1 MAGPVGGACGEGGE
15 GARGVRTQGVSAAA
29 CKAAGLALPRGC
41 LLVYVLADLASGQ
54 DWVDRLAGAGWRES
68 KCERGWA
75 GRWPLA
81 LPSQR
86 TGIAAPLRAAP
97 AIAPHAAPMERVSWR
112 ARIGR
117 AQAQQL
123 LRWRQV
129 SRAPIGPIIL
139 FPPPPRRG
147 VSLRAVLCPWIPPR
161 THAALSLSPL
171 SLSFQQILAASWVED
186 EVQRQALTPF
196 CPPEAVA
203 LKGSPEAEGA
213 AAAVA
218 AAVAAIS
225 RFRGPTV
232 SASQVVARAAGGL
245 ARERGRIFAI
255 LAAAP
260 RPGLNHILART
271 NLAALVEVAGA
282 RTVELLATTA
292 RKEGGDAAGGDAST
306 GGRLDDLNVL
316 SRAALVDALQKV
328 GLRHRPRRQR
338 WVVSVI
344 KHTKG
349 ADLTRLKSLLD
360 DGGDHHSFFRL
371 ATVDLQ
377 GPAQAAVLAHVAAEG
392 SALLASF
399 RAAHPAGPPGV
410 TLKVVSDIDDTLV
423 CSGGH
428 YPAGVDRRLPRGCAY
443 PGACAFFNE
452 LDAGHAGRVLECTA
466 AASGGGGTG
475 GGGSGTPGGRSP
487 RLSTPGLGA
496 ATDDERATRAAAA
509 RIRGAVLG
517 PWRPDFL
524 ESARHR
530 VTQAAAITGSGT
542 GSVGTSAS
550 AGGGGN
556 LAPGGLSA
564 AFNPA
569 PPSSS
574 SAPPIP
580 HQRGGHLVFLSARPE
595 TYKGYTEA
603 SSYRSIFRPLVRSR
617 DLHSWPVLLLGSL
630 RAGPAALAGWVS
642 RSSTRAAARG
652 VAGTLTNS
660 LYVALARKKL
670 ERFEAFAALYPEAAW
685 VFVGDNGQGDVL
697 VAESLYRR
705 ARAPA
710 KSGGPPPLPL
720 AACFINR
727 AVPVLA
733 TLSALRHRQANKP
746 AWLAEWRGEGIHVH
760 KTHVGMAVQAHT
772 LGLMDAAGLRRVAL
786 EAAWGFASSRA
797 AHAFAVGVDWSRVA
811 RQLNADIRAANQ
823 FLPSDAQVGPI
834 RAGGDDGS
842 LTGFA
847 RAGTPGGGGIGSV
860 GPPLRGGSPSRAIPG
875 AGDGRA
881 SGTGGGSAR
890 GSLRGATPPR
900 PPPKPLLGGGA
911 DSGGAGGEAAAAT
924 TTPPSPS
931 PTPTGWSPPVR
942 SGLESGA
949 SPPQAPPPP
958 PSQSPPP
965 LPQVEEAA
973 AGGGGVPPT
982 ALGGGAGEAAA
993 AAPPRGVP
1001 IPPPVEF
1008 WIGGPGAGSGR
1019 GRSLAA
1025 RSPSPS

>member
-1 MAGPVGGACGEGGE
+1 VGGGEASQLPGPNYF
-15 GARGVRTQGVSAAA
+15 ARH
-29 CKAAGLALPRGC
+29 LAH
-41 LLVYVLADLASGQ
+41 
-54 DWVDRLAGAGWRES
+54 
-68 KCERGWA
+68 
-75 GRWPLA
+75 
-81 LPSQR
+81 PSL
-86 TGIAAPLRAAP
+86 TTA
-97 AIAPHAAPMERVSWR
+97 
-112 ARIGR
+112 
-117 AQAQQL
+117 
-123 LRWRQV
+123 
-129 SRAPIGPIIL
+129 
-139 FPPPPRRG
+139 PPPP
-147 VSLRAVLCPWIPPR
+147 VFP
-161 THAALSLSPL
+161 
-171 SLSFQQILAASWVED
+171 SFCQILAASWVED

-196 CPPEAVA
+196 CPPEAIA

-225 RFRGPTV
+225 RFRGPTM
-232 SASQVVARAAGGL
+232 SASQVVSRAAGGL
-245 ARERGRIFAI
+245 ARERGRIYAI

-282 RTVELLATTA
+282 RTVELLATPGGGGGS
-292 RKEGGDAAGGDAST
+292 EGKKKAAAGDGAPPAAPLPAAAGT
-306 GGRLDDLNVL
+306 GRLDDLNVL

-338 WVVSVI
+338 WVVAVI
-344 KHTKG
+344 KHTRG

-392 SALLASF
+392 AALLAAF

-466 AASGGGGTG
+466 LAGGGGGGGGPGGNASGGGG
-475 GGGSGTPGGRSP
+475 RSP
-487 RLSTPGLGA
+487 RASTPNLGGTGGL
-496 ATDDERATRAAAA
+496 TDDESSAAAAASRAARAQAA

-530 VTQAAAITGSGT
+530 VVQAAALTGSG
-542 GSVGTSAS
+542 GGGGGGAPAAGAPGGGGG
-550 AGGGGN
+550 AGGGSTT
-556 LAPGGLSA
+556 PGGGLLSA
-564 AFNPA
+564 AFNPSATSA
-569 PPSSS
+569 PPSS
-574 SAPPIP
+574 ATP

-595 TYKGYTEA
+595 TYKGMTES

-642 RSSTRAAARG
+642 RSSAAPARG
-652 VAGTLTNS
+652 VAGTLSHS

-697 VAESLYRR
+697 VAEALHRR

-710 KSGGPPPLPL
+710 KAGGPPPLPL

-727 AVPVLA
+727 VVPVLS
-733 TLSALRHRQANKP
+733 TLSALRHAQANKP

-772 LGLMDAAGLRRVAL
+772 LGLMDAGGLRRVAL
-786 EAAWGFASSRA
+786 EAAWGFASARA
-797 AHAFAVGVDWSRVA
+797 AHAFAVGIDWAGVA

-834 RAGGDDGS
+834 RAGGDDGAS
-842 LTGFA
+842 AAGFA
-847 RAGTPGGGGIGSV
+847 RAGTPGGGGGGGGGSV
-860 GPPLRGGSPSRAIPG
+860 GPPRGGSPARAIPPRPG
-875 AGDGRA
+875 AP
-881 SGTGGGSAR
+881 GSAR
-890 GSLRGATPPR
+890 SSSLRGATPPR
-900 PPPKPLLGGGA
+900 PPPPRQMSGSGPAPPPPPPPPLPA
-911 DSGGAGGEAAAAT
+911 
-924 TTPPSPS
+924 
-931 PTPTGWSPPVR
+931 GWSPPVR
-942 SGLESGA
+942 GGSVHA
-949 SPPQAPPPP
+949 QSPPPL

-965 LPQVEEAA
+965 LPPMEEAA
-973 AGGGGVPPT
+973 QAPGVPPT
-982 ALGGGAGEAAA
+982 ALGAGGGGGGGEAAA
-993 AAPPRGVP
+993 TTRRQEVVAIEP

-1008 WIGGPGAGSGR
+1008 WSGGGGVSPR
-1019 GRSLAA
+1019 A
-1025 RSPSPS
+1025 RSPSPPSPQPQ